1 MVPAQEGDRIHSPD
15 YETDALPTAPRGQIR
30 IHSQLMVPE
39 TRVHL
44 QQLPSI
50 GLGRGFFSCDG
61 PLGVGAFDSGSGCL
75 AARSPDVGLRRL
87 GPGRGYEQSQ
97 VMGLGCQV

>member
-1 MVPAQEGDRIHSPD
+1 
-15 YETDALPTAPRGQIR
+15 
-30 IHSQLMVPE
+30 MVPE

-87 GPGRGYEQSQ
+87 CPGRGYEQSQ